1 MCIVSLDG
9 NKTVF
14 HEVHIKLRVARSTVQ
29 LMFVLGAETEHLRNE
44 VRSAF
49 ILSLRGSFQK
59 ASVSWGTGLPALSVN
74 RGHEWRSTQQINTVT
89 ARRRDTMDLWGVF
102 EINKTSGPSD
112 QPTSNLLLT

>member
-14 HEVHIKLRVARSTVQ
+14 HEAHIKLRVVRSTVQ
-29 LMFVLGAETEHLRNE
+29 LMFVLGVETE
-44 VRSAF
+44 VRSA
-49 ILSLRGSFQK
+49 LSLRGSFQK
-59 ASVSWGTGLPALSVN
+59 ASVSWGTGLRALSVN

-102 EINKTSGPSD
+102 EINISSGQSD